1 LIKILKSIKK
11 KNKNSIFKL
20 STIILIEKINK
31 HYSSSWI
38 TLINKSLKN
47 KLQFLKQLFALKLVN
62 WFLITRSKLVLSRFN
77 KLWSIKNKIKNKKI
91 ELFFDFSSANIK
103 VFDEIMLE
111 LDFKYRVFFILKF
124 KKIKDCISKLKY
136 IFFDTFFL
144 LVWLLVDK
152 CSNFN

>member
-1 LIKILKSIKK
+1 MIKILKSIKK